1 MIAERLPD
9 MTGKVRVLI
18 LYGVLQFFLLTFLA
32 AFFYPGGYD
41 YFNYY
46 FSDLGAVTARN
57 SDVNT
62 TSAILFFIALATVS
76 ITLVPYWLGLFK
88 FFSQSRVERI
98 SSLLGSVVGL
108 ICSPVLIGVALFTID
123 TQLEIHFVL
132 VLVQFS
138 LFSIAILLYSIAIL
152 LGRRYPYLYGLVGLI
167 VLAIGVVLMV
177 DPIGPYAA
185 LLQKI
190 AVYSYFLW
198 VVIMMYQ
205 FRLKTRIEKHDG
217 T

>member
-41 YFNYY
+41 YLNYY

-76 ITLVPYWLGLFK
+76 ITLVPFWLGLFK

-98 SSLLGSVVGL
+98 SSLLGSVMGL

-138 LFSIAILLYSIAIL
+138 LFSFAILLYSIAIL
-152 LGRRYPYLYGLVGLI
+152 LGRRYSNLYGLVGLI

-198 VVIMMYQ
+198 VMVMMYQ
-205 FRLKTRIEKHDG
+205 FRLKTR
-217 T
+217 